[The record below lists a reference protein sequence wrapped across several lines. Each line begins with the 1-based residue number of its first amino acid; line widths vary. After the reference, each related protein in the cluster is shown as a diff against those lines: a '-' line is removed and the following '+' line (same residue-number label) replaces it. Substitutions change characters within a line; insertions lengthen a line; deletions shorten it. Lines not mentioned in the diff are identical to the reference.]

1 MFEKKCQTLPNA
13 SAKDHC
19 NENRV
24 TDRQCRGAGVISGF
38 CGRLGSRN
46 VPFLAFCVLYPCLT
60 KLQHPQAYM
69 LPAPKLPPD
78 PPSRPTKNSTQVQVD
93 PLCLSPLQLALLIC
107 ALGAD
112 SNRDVFP
119 STRTTKA
126 ETNLTSRL
134 NALFSMYNEKAAT
147 EDRNMAESWKS
158 DADGALLA
166 VRSCFLYFPMDV
178 H

>member
-1 MFEKKCQTLPNA
+1 MSNTSKCVSQRSL
-13 SAKDHC
+13 H
-19 NENRV
+19 ENRV
-24 TDRQCRGAGVISGF
+24 TDRQCRGAGFISGF

-46 VPFLAFCVLYPCLT
+46 VPFLAIPC
-60 KLQHPQAYM
+60 P
-69 LPAPKLPPD
+69 LPMSHKTASSPGLHAPGPKITSRPPV
-78 PPSRPTKNSTQVQVD
+78 PPTKNLTQVQVD
-93 PLCLSPLQLALLIC
+93 PLCLSPLQLAILTC
-107 ALGAD
+107 ASGAD

-166 VRSCFLYFPMDV
+166 VHSCFLYFPMDV

>member
-1 MFEKKCQTLPNA
+1 
-13 SAKDHC
+13 
-19 NENRV
+19 
-24 TDRQCRGAGVISGF
+24 
-38 CGRLGSRN
+38 
-46 VPFLAFCVLYPCLT
+46 
-60 KLQHPQAYM
+60 M

-78 PPSRPTKNSTQVQVD
+78 PPSPPTKNSTQVQVD
-93 PLCLSPLQLALLIC
+93 PLCLSPLQLAILTC
-107 ALGAD
+107 ASGAD

-166 VRSCFLYFPMDV
+166 VRSSFLYFLMDV
-178 H
+178 R